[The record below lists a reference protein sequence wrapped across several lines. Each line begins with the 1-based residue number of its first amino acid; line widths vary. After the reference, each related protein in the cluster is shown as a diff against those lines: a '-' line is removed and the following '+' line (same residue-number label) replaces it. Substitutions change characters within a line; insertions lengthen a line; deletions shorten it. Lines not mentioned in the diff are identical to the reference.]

1 VNTVV
6 DRRAN
11 KPGTYH
17 HGDLRAA
24 LLDSVVGIIREQGL
38 DAVTMRSVARQAGV
52 SEASPYHHF
61 ENKADLLAGA
71 AIVAYQELG
80 TAIATALEAAESA
93 DQDPG
98 VALAACMV
106 RFGLERPGE
115 YALMFGRHIVDLALE
130 RRADV
135 RAVGGPA
142 KSLARS
148 AVTRSLERRDSA
160 VAVDEAFPM
169 VWACVHGMT
178 SLVQERELGPDITVD
193 EAVALASRAVAALLD
208 GLA

>member
-1 VNTVV
+1 MVV
-6 DRRAN
+6 ERRASRR
-11 KPGTYH
+11 GTYH

-24 LLDSVVGIIREQGL
+24 LVDSVVGIVRDQGL
-38 DAVTMRSVARQAGV
+38 DAVTMRSVARRAGV

-71 AIVAYQELG
+71 AIVAFQELG
-80 TAIATALEAAESA
+80 TAITTALDAAESA
-93 DQDPG
+93 DHDPA

-142 KSLARS
+142 KNLARS
-148 AVTRSLERRDSA
+148 AVGHSLERRDSA
-160 VAVDEAFPM
+160 VAVDAAFPM

-178 SLVQERELGPDITVD
+178 SLVQEQELGSDTTVD
-193 EAVALASRAVAALLD
+193 DAVALASRAVAALLD